1 MNGWADLISS
11 IAGLLW
17 PLLGFAALLIL
28 QKPLMDL
35 LPRVRRGKW
44 AGFEIELDKLE
55 KASLGLERVA
65 AASRGVVVTEDG
77 DDEIVASVLR
87 EAAQSPKIALIHLA
101 IEIERKT
108 AQTLA
113 SLGHSDKGRTRSL
126 SDSMAI
132 LDKQFMVLPKHIE
145 STLSSFRHI
154 RNKIIHGGHVDS
166 EETIRAIDSGI
177 IILRALNAVPTEKN
191 IVYHPGVEVFE
202 DALCKKVREG
212 MRGVILE
219 TQTPGGTTS
228 NFRIFPSTKTH
239 FKKGERVAW
248 EWDHARAWGES
259 WYRDPDS
266 AEIKRAWE
274 SAQEFIGRHL
284 DEI

>member
-1 MNGWADLISS
+1 MKGWADLISS
-11 IAGLLW
+11 IAALLW
-17 PLLGFAALLIL
+17 PLLGFATLLIL
-28 QKPLMDL
+28 QKPLMSL
-35 LPRVRRGKW
+35 LSRVRRGKW
-44 AGFEIELDKLE
+44 AGFELELDKLE
-55 KASLGLERVA
+55 EASLGLERVT

-77 DDEIVASVLR
+77 DDEMVASVLR

-108 AQTLA
+108 AQILA

-132 LDKQFMVLPKHIE
+132 LDKQFMALPKHIE

-154 RNKIIHGGHVDS
+154 RNKIIHGGHVGS
-166 EETIRAIDSGI
+166 AETIRAIDSGI
-177 IILRALNAVPTEKN
+177 IILRSLNAVPTEKN

-202 DALCKKVREG
+202 DALCEKMREG
-212 MRGVILE
+212 VRGVILE

-228 NFRIFPSTKTH
+228 SFRIFPSTKTH

-248 EWDHARAWGES
+248 EWDHTRAWGES

-266 AEIKRAWE
+266 SEIKRAWE
-274 SAQEFIGRHL
+274 SAKEFIGRHL